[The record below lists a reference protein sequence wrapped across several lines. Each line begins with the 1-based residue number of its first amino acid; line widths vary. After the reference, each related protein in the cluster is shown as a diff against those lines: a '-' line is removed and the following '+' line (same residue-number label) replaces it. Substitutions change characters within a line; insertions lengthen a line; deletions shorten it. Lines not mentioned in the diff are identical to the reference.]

1 MNLIKTLYI
10 LSFLFLFANCH
21 NEKIS
26 RQDKIDFVILKSDY
40 FDQKTETVKIYDSIL
55 VKKLFKEINSFDNKT
70 LETVRPFEGSII
82 LIFGYIDKDKSEIYE
97 SKYSTGI
104 IIKKNST
111 FLITNYRGN
120 FKNDSFAN
128 EIIQLFRKKN
138 KLINY

>member
-21 NEKIS
+21 SEKIS

-128 EIIQLFRKKN
+128 EIIQLFRKKTN
-138 KLINY
+138 

>member
-128 EIIQLFRKKN
+128 EIIQLFRKKTN
-138 KLINY
+138 

>member
-1 MNLIKTLYI
+1 MNVIKTLLVLFI
-10 LSFLFLFANCH
+10 LSLFTNCH
-21 NEKIS
+21 M
-26 RQDKIDFVILKSDY
+26 DKSSKHQRIDFVILKSNY
-40 FDQKTETVKIYDSIL
+40 FSQKTETVKIYDSIV

-70 LETVRPFEGSII
+70 HEPVRPFEGSII

-128 EIIQLFRKKN
+128 EIIQLFLKTPKD
-138 KLINY
+138 